1 RSGRLRCLS
10 WGRGR
15 HGRKDLRIRVRWAF
29 INWVPSWLW
38 RLRWVSIH
46 WATWRRPRAY
56 ARRDPW
62 STRARTPSFNVFNV
76 IADRAIK
83 VFVFIVEVLASFF
96 AIEQLLDACAHKV
109 GSLAHCNSSNTQ
121 STIDND

>member
-1 RSGRLRCLS
+1 ESGYPYLM
-10 WGRGR
+10 
-15 HGRKDLRIRVRWAF
+15 DLHQL
-29 INWVPSWLW
+29 VPSWLW

-46 WATWRRPRAY
+46 WTTWRWAGAY

-62 STRARTPSFNVFNV
+62 STRACTPSFNVFNV

-109 GSLAHCNSSNTQ
+109 GSFAHRNSSNTQ